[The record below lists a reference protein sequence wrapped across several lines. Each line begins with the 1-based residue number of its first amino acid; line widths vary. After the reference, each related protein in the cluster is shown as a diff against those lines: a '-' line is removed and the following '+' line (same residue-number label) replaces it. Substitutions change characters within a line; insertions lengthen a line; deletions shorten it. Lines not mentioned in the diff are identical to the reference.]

1 MSILSPRARTFIGLV
16 LSAGV
21 LGIIAAFPEPMLKD
35 LPRFI
40 AYFVLA
46 MLSSGLKI
54 SLPGVTG
61 TMSVNFLFI
70 LIGVA
75 ELNLPATLT
84 IGLCSP
90 LVQCFWHAKKR
101 PTAIQILFNQAAVT
115 IAISL
120 AFI

>member
-1 MSILSPRARTFIGLV
+1 MRTLSTRARVFIGLV

-21 LGIIAAFPEPMLKD
+21 LGIIGSYPEPMVKD

-75 ELNLPATLT
+75 ELNLPQTLT
-84 IGLCSP
+84 IGLCDP
-90 LVQCFWHAKKR
+90 ICQGFWQAK
-101 PTAIQILFNQAAVT
+101 
-115 IAISL
+115 
-120 AFI
+120 